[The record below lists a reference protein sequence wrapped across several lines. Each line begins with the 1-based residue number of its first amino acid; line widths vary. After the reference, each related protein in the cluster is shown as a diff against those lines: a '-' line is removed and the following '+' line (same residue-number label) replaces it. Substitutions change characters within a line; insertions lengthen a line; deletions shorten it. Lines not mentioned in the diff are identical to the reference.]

1 MSLTFSKLYI
11 LYLFNNNNNNG
22 VILFFIYTIAKER
35 LILPTDWLQWIYG
48 TEPRKQNNPPL
59 FKKKNKTNVL
69 LHHLMGKDKVS
80 RIEGRGGG
88 T

>member
-11 LYLFNNNNNNG
+11 LYLFNNNNNG

-48 TEPRKQNNPPL
+48 TEPRK
-59 FKKKNKTNVL
+59 
-69 LHHLMGKDKVS
+69 
-80 RIEGRGGG
+80 
-88 T
+88 

>member
-22 VILFFIYTIAKER
+22 VILFFFLFIYTIAKER

-48 TEPRKQNNPPL
+48 TEPRKQ
-59 FKKKNKTNVL
+59 K
-69 LHHLMGKDKVS
+69 
-80 RIEGRGGG
+80 
-88 T
+88 